1 MEYLLCEFCIG
12 ASFKT
17 KSTAIVNVYIPEL
30 VRLISTKFT
39 LPADAI
45 AELEPFLFVWFL
57 GYIIRKIGKFDIYIY
72 IHIYY
77 ISKQKIPK

>member
-1 MEYLLCEFCIG
+1 MCEFCIG

-72 IHIYY
+72 IYTY
-77 ISKQKIPK
+77 ILHK

>member
-1 MEYLLCEFCIG
+1 MG

-72 IHIYY
+72 TY
-77 ISKQKIPK
+77 ILYK